1 MLKKQIKLVSLFI
14 ALVLAPFMAAQE
26 EEPATEEPSAPLI
39 SDLMAKLITE
49 IQTSGET
56 MQRLEN
62 LGDLHIQTGDAARAV
77 AVYEQAIAK
86 FGGSENLYYKLSRI
100 LLVMKRP
107 ELALEI
113 MKVGVEAFPDSA
125 NLQFELGQAYNAFGK
140 YYAALAALRRAQALD
155 PENDSYR
162 YHMALAYRARK
173 DSDKAMEIVDELLDK
188 GGEEIQLHMLKGDLL
203 MAQGE
208 HRAAVRILED
218 LYEEHPDSPDTKRVL
233 VYAYQQYAYSEGSE
247 GRLGRAI
254 RTMEDALEVAPENAE
269 SRTGLAA
276 FYKETGDNEQAEE
289 VVKVVLETSP
299 DYLDAYVL
307 YGSLLDWR
315 DQKTEAAAAYMD
327 GLARARTLGD
337 QTAVEQFSQ
346 LLGLNQ

>member
-1 MLKKQIKLVSLFI
+1 MLKKPFKFVSLSI
-14 ALVLAPFMAAQE
+14 ALAVAPFLVAQD
-26 EEPATEEPSAPLI
+26 EEPAVEEPTAPSI
-39 SDLMAKLITE
+39 SDLMGGLIAE

-56 MQRLEN
+56 MQLLEN
-62 LGDLHIQTGDAARAV
+62 LGDLHIQTGDTARAV

-100 LLVMKRP
+100 LLVMRRP
-107 ELALEI
+107 ELAHEI
-113 MKVGVEAFPDSA
+113 MKVGVEAFPNSA
-125 NLQFELGQAYNAFGK
+125 KLQFEVGQAYTAFGK

-173 DSDKAMEIVDELLDK
+173 DTDKAMEIVDELLEK
-188 GGEEIQLHMLKGDLL
+188 GGKEIPLHLLKGDLL
-203 MAQGE
+203 MVQGE
-208 HRAAVRILED
+208 HRSAVRTLED

-254 RTMEDALEVAPENAE
+254 RTMEKSLELAPENAE

-276 FYKETGDNEQAEE
+276 FLKETGDNERAEE

-315 DQKTEAAAAYMD
+315 DQKKEAAAAYRD
-327 GLARARTLGD
+327 GLARARALED
-337 QTAVEQFSQ
+337 QTAVEQFSE
-346 LLGLNQ
+346 LLGLNR